1 MSRLLTISIS
11 VLFMLCSCAG
21 IQSTDANAPITA
33 DPEGRTMG
41 EVIDDKNLRSRLL
54 FNLDALDSRFKN
66 ANVDIHVSTGIVL
79 ILGQVPTQELVDLAT
94 TLLKDD
100 TQVKAIHNHL
110 SIEENISSGMKAND
124 KWLGVK
130 TRSRMFTTDYFPSSK
145 IEIVVQQ
152 GVVYLMGRVS
162 KATARQ
168 AVQITSEVNGV
179 QKVVMVLQI
188 IQ

>member
-110 SIEENISSGMKAND
+110 SVEENISSD
-124 KWLGVK
+124 
-130 TRSRMFTTDYFPSSK
+130 
-145 IEIVVQQ
+145 E
-152 GVVYLMGRVS
+152 
-162 KATARQ
+162 
-168 AVQITSEVNGV
+168 
-179 QKVVMVLQI
+179 
-188 IQ
+188 